1 VSIGIILRKCLLIL
15 WRFEV
20 DDGMLPRVLQLA
32 QSLQL
37 PLLLRSIIPSS
48 KRENLTD
55 CLSLLQTAYT
65 SLHSVYG
72 DNSERIG
79 TVSFSEVALQQF
91 QNTLAS
97 LSRALNVVTQPVA
110 ASDDNIGAT
119 VAAVAELL
127 IKDDVFDDA
136 EEETFLGRLL
146 TGMRED
152 MTQATKSV
160 NRSGGVDECAAT
172 STAALCIALDSEKN
186 ARAAADVKASWFQRE
201 CQNLKDELTR
211 AIESAA
217 AASCRSESQLQLMTS
232 QMNVLQ
238 VLIYPSAS
246 SLCLKADTM
255 ISQAANDALLQ
266 DVQSKVFKI
275 DKLMHK
281 TL

>member
-48 KRENLTD
+48 KRENLAD

-91 QNTLAS
+91 RNTLAS

-110 ASDDNIGAT
+110 AFDDNVGVT

-127 IKDDVFDDA
+127 IKDNVFDDA
-136 EEETFLGRLL
+136 ETFLGRLL

-172 STAALCIALDSEKN
+172 STAALCLALDSEKN
-186 ARAAADVKASWFQRE
+186 ARAAADVKASWLQRE

-238 VLIYPSAS
+238 VIIYHSAS
-246 SLCLKADTM
+246 SLCLKADTV

-275 DKLMHK
+275 DILMHK